1 MASDLKNPTSDDAAH
16 AALRERGVRIFTYP
30 KIIFIFPSL
39 IMALICGVGM
49 WVVDGG
55 KKKTALAHQN
65 GTTTTVTT
73 STTTGKPVETPSA
86 GELPMQFRPNP
97 ERFKQPENML
107 GFLFL
112 GVLLVNLLIMA
123 VDFPRFTIFA
133 VVLLATTV
141 TFFLLWLGMFV
152 NFLDPLVKLIE
163 VFYVE
168 ANAQFYLIF
177 AAILGLMYAAIFAT
191 RWLDYWEIMPN
202 EILHH
207 HGPLSDLER
216 FPTMNL
222 KFDKEI
228 PDIFEHLMFG
238 AGRLVL
244 NLPSERR
251 SIVLD
256 NVLHVS
262 RKEEALKALMSRLEV
277 RVTSDSEAATTNP

>member
-1 MASDLKNPTSDDAAH
+1 MASDLKSTLDDVGGNSPQRA
-16 AALRERGVRIFTYP
+16 RGVRIFTYP

-49 WVVDGG
+49 WMIDGQL
-55 KKKTALAHQN
+55 KRDATRAAAHQ
-65 GTTTTVTT
+65 
-73 STTTGKPVETPSA
+73 A
-86 GELPMQFRPNP
+86 GEPAGANTAPGVDIPSDGALPMQLRSNP

-112 GVLLVNLLIMA
+112 GVLFLNLMIMA

-133 VVLLATTV
+133 VVLLITTI

-152 NFLDPLVKLIE
+152 NFLDPLVRLIE
-163 VFYVE
+163 VFYVR

-177 AAILGLMYAAIFAT
+177 AAVLALMYGAIFAT

-216 FPTMNL
+216 FPTTNL

-228 PDIFEHLMFG
+228 PDIFEHIMFG

-251 SIVLD
+251 SIILD
-256 NVLHVS
+256 TVLHVS

-277 RVTSDSEAATTNP
+277 RVTTDQEVAG

>member
-1 MASDLKNPTSDDAAH
+1 MASDLKPPSADGGLTAAH
-16 AALRERGVRIFTYP
+16 RERGVKIFTYP
-30 KIIFIFPSL
+30 KVIFFFPTL
-39 IMALICGVGM
+39 IMALIAGIGM
-49 WVVDGG
+49 WMIDGQLKKEAAAAADG
-55 KKKTALAHQN
+55 K
-65 GTTTTVTT
+65 
-73 STTTGKPVETPSA
+73 ETPGEARLDIPSD
-86 GELPMQFRPNP
+86 GELPMQLRPNP

-112 GVLLVNLLIMA
+112 GILFLNLLVMT

-133 VVLLATTV
+133 VILLCTTV

-152 NFLDPLVKLIE
+152 NFLDPLVRLIE
-163 VFYVE
+163 VFYVR

-177 AAILGLMYAAIFAT
+177 AAVLASMFVAIFAT

-228 PDIFEHLMFG
+228 PDVFEHFLFG

-256 NVLHVS
+256 TVLHVS

-277 RVTSDSEAATTNP
+277 RVTTDQELIN